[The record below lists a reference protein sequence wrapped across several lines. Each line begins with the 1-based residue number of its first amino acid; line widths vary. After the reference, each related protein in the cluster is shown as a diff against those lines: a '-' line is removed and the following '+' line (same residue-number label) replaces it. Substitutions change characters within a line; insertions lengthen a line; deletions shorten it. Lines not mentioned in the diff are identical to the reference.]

1 MPTIL
6 NGFYITKSARL
17 QNIPTELVVFEVAA
31 GETKTISFPEQAGGI
46 ALSVQLENQDG
57 ANAATYQVNGVT
69 TPTQNL
75 GASQFR
81 GINDIP
87 INTVKVVAGAAG
99 SVLIRSEIARFGDI

>member
-17 QNIPTELVVFEVAA
+17 ESIPTELVVFEVAA
-31 GETKTISFPEQAGGI
+31 GTTQTISFPEQAGGI
-46 ALSVQLENQDG
+46 AISIQLENQDG
-57 ANAATYQVNGVT
+57 ANACTFQVNGVT
-69 TPTQNL
+69 TPIQNL

-81 GINDIP
+81 GINNIP
-87 INTVKVVAGAAG
+87 VNTVKIVAGAAG

>member
-46 ALSVQLENQDG
+46 AC
-57 ANAATYQVNGVT
+57 
-69 TPTQNL
+69 
-75 GASQFR
+75 QF
-81 GINDIP
+81 N
-87 INTVKVVAGAAG
+87 
-99 SVLIRSEIARFGDI
+99 